1 MYATHYY
8 RFMKLIN
15 PTEVAAKRYKIQV
28 AITMGAYCAILI
40 ASVDALNRFYPLGLL
55 RYALILA
62 PLVPVALL
70 VPAVV
75 RYFRESDELERRIVT
90 EAFAIGAAV
99 TAMLSVTYGFLENAG
114 LPHLSAWWTWTVVMG
129 ASLAAR
135 LLLNRQYR

>member
-1 MYATHYY
+1 
-8 RFMKLIN
+8 MKTIN
-15 PTEVAAKRYKIQV
+15 PTKVAARSYRIQLAV
-28 AITMGAYCAILI
+28 TMGLYVAILI
-40 ASVDALNRFYPLGLL
+40 ASIEALNRLNPQGAL

-75 RYFRESDELERRIVT
+75 NYFRNSDELERRIVT

-129 ASLAAR
+129 VSAIAR
-135 LLLNRQYR
+135 IALNRRYT

>member
-1 MYATHYY
+1 
-8 RFMKLIN
+8 MKIVN
-15 PTEVAAKRYKIQV
+15 PTEVAARRYKVQV
-28 AITMGAYCAILI
+28 AINMATYVAILF
-40 ASVDALNRFYPLGLL
+40 ASIEALNRLNPQGAL

-90 EAFAIGAAV
+90 EAFAIGATV
-99 TAMLSVTYGFLENAG
+99 TAMLSVTYGFLENTG

-129 ASLAAR
+129 ASLVAR
-135 LLLNRQYR
+135 LLLNRRYR